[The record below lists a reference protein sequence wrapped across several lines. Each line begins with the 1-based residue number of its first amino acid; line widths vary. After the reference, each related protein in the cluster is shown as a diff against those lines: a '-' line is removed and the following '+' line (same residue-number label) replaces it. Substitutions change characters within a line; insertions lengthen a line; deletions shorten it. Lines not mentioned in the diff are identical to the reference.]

1 MKSQKIR
8 KTLKKHMRHMEQCA
22 SLWLY
27 TDDGEAIHQLRVE
40 YKKMRALIRLE
51 RLGTPAGRKITIPRN
66 LKKLYKNAG
75 EVRSLQ
81 IYYRSVVPFFENA
94 HGYRADILQ
103 QIDVAKS
110 KLIIKI
116 RHFHFHKTLKSIE
129 KHTPKRIT
137 DAMLKKFVEGK
148 SQMMEDILLEKGSD
162 EQIHLARKC
171 LKDIIYAGQP
181 FDEPI
186 RRWLPMAGR
195 KSEDELDKL
204 VADLNN
210 HQEYVVNLSLLNK
223 SLLETGATE
232 DRDVLRKIKLKW
244 EDEKGAFEAR
254 L

>member
-81 IYYRSVVPFFENA
+81 IYYRSVVLFFENA

-110 KLIIKI
+110 RLYDERDAITGNHSNP
-116 RHFHFHKTLKSIE
+116 RDT
-129 KHTPKRIT
+129 KHTGT
-137 DAMLKKFVEGK
+137 FSVE
-148 SQMMEDILLEKGSD
+148 E
-162 EQIHLARKC
+162 
-171 LKDIIYAGQP
+171 
-181 FDEPI
+181 EPI
-186 RRWLPMAGR
+186 RKRYTDVPEFVTVKGGAYFFLPG
-195 KSEDELDKL
+195 
-204 VADLNN
+204 
-210 HQEYVVNLSLLNK
+210 
-223 SLLETGATE
+223 
-232 DRDVLRKIKLKW
+232 IKALTFL
-244 EDEKGAFEAR
+244 ASI
-254 L
+254 